1 MRGEGRT
8 AFAAIL
14 LMIVGVLNIIYG
26 IGAVDNA
33 NIIVN
38 DTRFIFSDLS
48 AMGWLLIV
56 IGVVQLIG
64 GLSLIRGAIF
74 GRIIGVV
81 AGSISAIVSL
91 ISVGGAYPWW
101 SLGIFF
107 LSVWIV
113 YGILIYGEDER
124 SLT

>member
-1 MRGEGRT
+1 MRGEGRA

-26 IGAVDNA
+26 IGAIDNA
-33 NIIVN
+33 NVFVN

-48 AMGWLLIV
+48 TMGWLLLL

-64 GLSLIRGAIF
+64 GFSLIRGAIF
-74 GRIIGVV
+74 GRIIGVA

-91 ISVGGAYPWW
+91 ISVGGAFPWW

-113 YGILIYGEDER
+113 YGILVYGEDER

>member
-1 MRGEGRT
+1 MRGEGRV

-26 IGAVDNA
+26 FGAIDNA
-33 NIIVN
+33 NVLVN

-48 AMGWLLIV
+48 ALGWLLLL

-64 GLSLIRGAIF
+64 GLSLIRGAVF
-74 GRIIGVV
+74 GRVIGVA
-81 AGSISAIVSL
+81 AGSISAVVSL

-107 LSVWIV
+107 LSVWVV
-113 YGILIYGEDER
+113 YGILVYGEDER
-124 SLT
+124 AAA